1 MEARSHYVPAAKA
14 QKGGF
19 EYGLYFSLVFAI
31 SLVPAAAQMVLPKSG
46 QTREFFVTKAWSMAG
61 EVTPKIFS
69 LL

>member
-1 MEARSHYVPAAKA
+1 MEARSHIVTPTRA

-19 EYGLYFSLVFAI
+19 EYGLYFALVFTI
-31 SLVPAAAQMVLPKSG
+31 SLLPALAQMVVPKAG
-46 QTREFFVTKAWSMAG
+46 QAREFFVTKAWSMAG